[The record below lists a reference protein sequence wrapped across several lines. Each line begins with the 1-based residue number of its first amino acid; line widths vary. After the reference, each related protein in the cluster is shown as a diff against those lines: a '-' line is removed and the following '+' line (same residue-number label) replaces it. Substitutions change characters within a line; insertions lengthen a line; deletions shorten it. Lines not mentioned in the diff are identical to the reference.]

1 MESLEAIKRKTSG
14 AVSLKSIVK
23 TMKILAAVSMRQYE
37 KMLDALQLYEDN
49 VEMGLQVV
57 LKDFKT
63 LHDLKET
70 RTDVKTGAIIF
81 GSDMG
86 MCGQF
91 NELAALHAAEELLPD
106 KNKNFEIISIG
117 GRISAK
123 LEDKGFDKGAVM
135 MYPAGL
141 SGNVTPILQELLL
154 KIEKWRD
161 EKQVGRVVLIYNSPS
176 KEGVRYAPLA
186 KTILPVDKAYLE
198 GLKSKKWESKTLPI
212 YKAYR
217 NVIFSTLIKN
227 LLYAGLFKAFV
238 DSLASENAAR
248 LKSMQAAEKNIDEH
262 IEEMTAMYNQVRQDQ
277 ITSEILDIIAGFEA
291 VTN

>member
-1 MESLEAIKRKTSG
+1 MESLEAIKKKTSG
-14 AVSLKSIVK
+14 AVSLKAIVK

-37 KMLDALQLYEDN
+37 KMLDALQFYVDN

-57 LKDFKT
+57 LKDFET

-91 NELAALHAAEELLPD
+91 NELAALHAGKELSAYKKSGL
-106 KNKNFEIISIG
+106 EIISIG
-117 GRISAK
+117 DRIGGK
-123 LEDKGFDKGAVM
+123 LEDKGFGPGETIL
-135 MYPAGL
+135 YPAGL
-141 SGNVTPILQELLL
+141 SGNVMPVLQELLV

-161 EKQVGRVVLIYNSPS
+161 EKKVGRVMLIYNSPA
-176 KEGVRYAPLA
+176 KEGIRYAPLA
-186 KTILPVDKAYLE
+186 KTLLPVDKAYLE
-198 GLKSKKWESKTLPI
+198 GLKSKKWDSRTLPI
-212 YKAYR
+212 YKAQR
-217 NVIFSTLIKN
+217 NAIFSTLIKN

-248 LKSMQAAEKNIDEH
+248 LASMQAAEKHIDEH
-262 IEEMTAMYNQVRQDQ
+262 IEEMTAMYNQARQDQ